1 MISSAAAAGLI
12 EAIDAAGGDPDRVLR
27 AVSLDRAAVTDR
39 YAFIPSAAF
48 TLALEEAARVTGDDC
63 FGLHFGEQYHPK
75 DIGALTYVV
84 LNSPTIAAGFHNIAR
99 YLHVHNQAATVS
111 FVRTD
116 THAFLQHRLGVVA
129 LQHRRQHEELAL
141 TVGLATLRL
150 MAGSEWCPREV
161 RFEHA
166 PPPRTREHARIFGAP
181 VLFGCDGNV
190 MVIDPEFCDRDVP
203 TADRRLYPI
212 LEQYL
217 ERQLESPTENRF
229 VVSVRTAIEHAIRD
243 GEPRL
248 TDVAKDIGASARTLQ
263 RRLAESGVDYKAL
276 VDDIRHRLALRYLRD
291 RHHTLSD
298 VAYLLGYSEISA
310 FSRAFRRWTGSTSSD
325 YRRRLYGIP

>member
-1 MISSAAAAGLI
+1 MISAGAAAGLI
-12 EAIDAAGGDPDRVLR
+12 EAIGAAGGDPDRVLR
-27 AVSLDRAAVTDR
+27 AVGLDRADVSDR
-39 YAFIPSAAF
+39 HAFIPSAAF
-48 TLALEEAARVTGDDC
+48 TLALDEAARVTGDDC

-75 DIGALTYVV
+75 DIGALIYVV
-84 LNSPTIAAGFHNIAR
+84 LNSPTIAAGFHNVAR

-116 THAFLQHRLGVVA
+116 KHAYLQHRLGVVPS
-129 LQHRRQHEELAL
+129 QRRRQHEELAL

-150 MAGSEWCPREV
+150 MAGSDWCPREV

-166 PPPRTREHARIFGAP
+166 RPSRTSEHQRIFGAP

-190 MVIDPEFCDRDVP
+190 IVVDPEFCDRDVP

-212 LEQYL
+212 LERYL
-217 ERQLESPTENRF
+217 ERQLESPTDNRF
-229 VVSVRTAIEHAIRD
+229 VVAVRTAIEDAIRE

-248 TDVAKDIGASARTLQ
+248 TDVAKNIGASGRTLQ

-276 VDDIRHRLALRYLRD
+276 VDDIRHRLALQYLRD
-291 RHHTLSD
+291 HKHTLSD

-310 FSRAFRRWTGSTSSD
+310 FSRAFRRWTGSTPSD
-325 YRRRLYGIP
+325 YRRRLHGIP